1 MTEMADPAPGTACPV
16 LVTGGSGYIGSW
28 LVKSLLELGQDVH
41 ATVRDPADPK
51 ETRHLEAMA
60 TDSAGSLSLYGAEL
74 LDPAGFDR
82 AMAGCEAVFHTASPV
97 IGRGVRDPMRVLIEP
112 ATSGT
117 RNVLE
122 AVNRCPTVR
131 RVVLT
136 SSVAAIYGDAIEMAG
151 TEEGCFN
158 ESHWNE
164 TSSESHQPYAY
175 SKVLAERLAWEVA
188 GSQNR
193 WDLVVVNPGLA
204 LGPALS
210 PHATSESVRIIRD
223 FGTGFYRLGVP
234 KGKFG
239 IVDVR
244 DVADAHVRA
253 WMTTEAT
260 GRHILVAETMSLQK
274 IAVVLRD
281 HFGDGFPFPRRT
293 LPKFVAVLLAPL
305 AGLKRSEVR
314 RNVGYP
320 LRFDNR
326 RATTHL
332 GMRFRPVAGTIVD
345 HFQQLIDDGL
355 VRSRAR
361 SRMRSDF

>member
-1 MTEMADPAPGTACPV
+1 MMEMTNRVLWPPGPV
-16 LVTGGSGYIGSW
+16 LVTGGNGYVASW
-28 LVKSLLELGQDVH
+28 LVKKLLELGHDVH
-41 ATVRDPADPK
+41 ATVRNPADPR
-51 ETRHLEAMA
+51 ETLHLESIAA
-60 TDSAGSLSLYGAEL
+60 DSPGALSLYGAEL
-74 LDPAGFDR
+74 LDPLGFDR
-82 AMAGCEAVFHTASPV
+82 AMTGCEVVFHTASPV

-122 AVNRCPTVR
+122 AVNRCPSVR

-136 SSVAAIYGDAIEMAG
+136 SSVGAIYGDAVELAG
-151 TEEGCFN
+151 TEERCFN

-164 TSSESHQPYAY
+164 TSSENHHPYAY

-193 WDLVVVNPGLA
+193 WDLVAVNPGFV

-210 PHATSESVRIIRD
+210 PYATSESVRIIRD
-223 FGTGFYRLGVP
+223 FGTGYYRLGVP
-234 KGKFG
+234 KGRFG

-244 DVADAHVRA
+244 DVADAHIRA
-253 WMTTEAT
+253 AMTAEAT
-260 GRHILVAETMSLQK
+260 GRYILVAETLSMQQ
-274 IAVVLRD
+274 IAAILRD
-281 HFGDGFPFPRRT
+281 RFGGAYPFPRRT

-314 RNVGYP
+314 RNIGYP

-326 RATTHL
+326 RAATHL
-332 GMRFRPVAGTIVD
+332 GMRFRPASGAIVD

-355 VRSRAR
+355 V
-361 SRMRSDF
+361 

>member
-1 MTEMADPAPGTACPV
+1 MTEMTDGVFAPSAPV
-16 LVTGGSGYIGSW
+16 LVTGGSGYIASW
-28 LVKSLLELGQDVH
+28 LVKRLLELGHDVH
-41 ATVRDPADPK
+41 ATVRDLADPK
-51 ETRHLEAMA
+51 ETLHLETIAK
-60 TDSAGSLSLYGAEL
+60 DFPGSLSLYEAEL

-82 AMAGCEAVFHTASPV
+82 AMVGCEVVFHTASPT
-97 IGRGVRDPMRVLIEP
+97 IARGVRDPMRVLIEP
-112 ATSGT
+112 ATCGT

-122 AVNRCPTVR
+122 AVNRCPSVR

-136 SSVAAIYGDAIEMAG
+136 SSVSAIYGDAIEMAE

-164 TSSESHQPYAY
+164 TSNEGHQPYSY
-175 SKVLAERLAWEVA
+175 SKVLAERLAWEIA
-188 GSQNR
+188 RSQNR
-193 WDLVVVNPGLA
+193 WDLVVVNPGLV

-210 PHATSESVRIIRD
+210 FHTTSESVRIIRD

-234 KGKFG
+234 KGELG

-244 DVADAHVRA
+244 DVADAHIRA
-253 WMTTEAT
+253 AMKAEAT
-260 GRHILVAETMSLQK
+260 GRYILVAETLSLQE
-274 IAVVLRD
+274 IAAILRD
-281 HFGDGFPFPRRT
+281 HFGDGFPFPRRM
-293 LPKFVAVLLAPL
+293 LPNFVTVLLAPL
-305 AGLKRSEVR
+305 AGLKRSVAR

-332 GMRFRPVAGTIVD
+332 GMRFRPASVAIVD

-355 VRSRAR
+355 VRS
-361 SRMRSDF
+361 

>member
-1 MTEMADPAPGTACPV
+1 MMEMTDRALGPSGSV
-16 LVTGGSGYIGSW
+16 LVTGGSGYVASW
-28 LVKSLLELGQDVH
+28 LVRRLLELGHDVH
-41 ATVRDPADPK
+41 ATVRDPADPR
-51 ETRHLEAMA
+51 ETLHLEAIA
-60 TDSAGSLSLYGAEL
+60 ADAPGSLSLYGAEL
-74 LDPAGFDR
+74 LDPLGFDR
-82 AMAGCEAVFHTASPV
+82 AMTGCQVVFHTASPV
-97 IGRGVRDPMRVLIEP
+97 VGRGVRDPMRVLIEP

-122 AVNRCPTVR
+122 AVNRCPSVR
-131 RVVLT
+131 RVVMT
-136 SSVAAIYGDAIEMAG
+136 SSVGAIYGDAVEMSG

-164 TSSESHQPYAY
+164 TSSESHHPYAY
-175 SKVLAERLAWEVA
+175 SKVLAERLAWKIA
-188 GSQNR
+188 GSQDR
-193 WDLVVVNPGLA
+193 WDLVAVNPGLI

-223 FGTGFYRLGVP
+223 FGTGYYRLGVP
-234 KGKFG
+234 EGRFG

-253 WMTTEAT
+253 AMTAEAN
-260 GRHILVAETMSLQK
+260 GRYILVAETLSLQQ
-274 IAVVLRD
+274 IAAILRD
-281 HFGDGFPFPRRT
+281 RFSAAFPFPRRT

-332 GMRFRPVAGTIVD
+332 GMRFRPAAGAIVD

-355 VRSRAR
+355 V
-361 SRMRSDF
+361 

>member
-1 MTEMADPAPGTACPV
+1 MTDRVLGPPSPV
-16 LVTGGSGYIGSW
+16 LVTGGSGYVASW
-28 LVKSLLELGQDVH
+28 LVKRLLELGHDVH
-41 ATVRDPADPK
+41 ATVRDPADPR
-51 ETRHLEAMA
+51 ETLHLEAIA
-60 TDSAGSLSLYGAEL
+60 VDAPGSLSLYGAEL
-74 LDPAGFDR
+74 LDPLGFDR
-82 AMAGCEAVFHTASPV
+82 AVTGCEVVFHTASPV

-122 AVNRCPTVR
+122 AVNRCPSVR
-131 RVVLT
+131 RVILT
-136 SSVAAIYGDAIEMAG
+136 SSVGAIYGDAVEMIG

-164 TSSESHQPYAY
+164 TSSESHHPYAY
-175 SKVLAERLAWEVA
+175 SKVLAERLAWKIA
-188 GSQNR
+188 GSQDR
-193 WDLVVVNPGLA
+193 WDLVAVNPGLI

-223 FGTGFYRLGVP
+223 FGTGYYRFGAP
-234 KGKFG
+234 KGRFG

-244 DVADAHVRA
+244 DVAEAHVRA
-253 WMTTEAT
+253 AMTAEAN
-260 GRHILVAETMSLQK
+260 GRYILVAETLSLQQ
-274 IAVVLRD
+274 IAAILRD
-281 HFGDGFPFPRRT
+281 RFGAAFPFPRRT

-332 GMRFRPVAGTIVD
+332 GMRFRPASRAIGD

-355 VRSRAR
+355 V
-361 SRMRSDF
+361 

>member
-1 MTEMADPAPGTACPV
+1 MNPLNEVTDRPPGPPGAV
-16 LVTGGSGYIGSW
+16 LVTGGNGYIASW
-28 LVKSLLELGQDVH
+28 LVKRLLELGHDVH
-41 ATVRDPADPK
+41 ATVRPSADP
-51 ETRHLEAMA
+51 EEILHLEAIA
-60 TDSAGSLSLYGAEL
+60 ADSRGTLSLHGAEL
-74 LDPAGFDR
+74 LDPLGFDR
-82 AMAGCEAVFHTASPV
+82 AMTGCELVFHTASPV

-122 AVNRCPTVR
+122 AVNRCPSVR

-136 SSVAAIYGDAIEMAG
+136 SSVGAIYGDAVEMAG

-164 TSSESHQPYAY
+164 TSSKGHHPYAY
-175 SKVLAERLAWEVA
+175 SKVLAERLAWQIA
-188 GSQNR
+188 GSQDR
-193 WDLVVVNPGLA
+193 WDLVAVNPGLV

-210 PHATSESVRIIRD
+210 PHTTSESVRIIRD
-223 FGTGFYRLGVP
+223 FGTGYYRLGVP
-234 KGKFG
+234 KGSFG

-253 WMTTEAT
+253 AMTAEAT
-260 GRHILVAETMSLQK
+260 GRYILVAETLTLLQ
-274 IAVVLRD
+274 ISAILRD
-281 HFGDGFPFPRRT
+281 RFGGAYPFPRRT

-305 AGLKRSEVR
+305 AGLRRSEIR

-326 RATTHL
+326 RARTHL
-332 GMRFRPVAGTIVD
+332 GMRFRPASGAIVD

-355 VRSRAR
+355 V
-361 SRMRSDF
+361 